1 MNKQSVWEQL
11 TKLPFLNTYK
21 NLITSAIRMDVFSQL
36 TEPVTA
42 KTVAEQMG
50 WHEGN
55 TGYLLESLVSVG
67 FVEKEG
73 DAFSNTAETNRY
85 LVRESDEY
93 LGGFL
98 LFYMMEEAPMDVEK
112 LVREGPQPA
121 QRPDMEQQVDFS
133 QYGAML
139 RQAQKGYREQE
150 ILRIVQNLPENTSI
164 KTVLDLGCATGLL
177 GLAVVKDCPERSG
190 TLFDL
195 LPPQLLQ
202 ESAELAGLG
211 DRVTVLNGNFLT
223 DEIGSGYDLI
233 MAVSVMLFAKG
244 QMEGLLKKCYNA
256 LNPGGVLLVISE
268 GVEWDHTGPW
278 DMVMG
283 YLPYYMQGMDMAVLK
298 NEISDAAAKVGFSSA
313 EKKTELLCSGV
324 QDIDIFRKE

>member
-11 TKLPFLNTYK
+11 TRLPFLGTYK

-36 TEPVTA
+36 TEPATA
-42 KTVAEQMG
+42 RAVAEKMG

-55 TGYLLESLVSVG
+55 TEYLLESLTSVG
-67 FVEKEG
+67 FVQREG
-73 DAFSNTAETNRY
+73 GAFRNTAETNRY
-85 LVRESDEY
+85 LVRESAEY

-98 LFYMMEEAPMDVEK
+98 LFYMSEEAPMDVEK
-112 LVREGPQPA
+112 LVKEGPQPA
-121 QRPDMEQQVDFS
+121 QRPDMEQQVDFGR
-133 QYGAML
+133 YGAMH
-139 RQAQKGYREQE
+139 RQAQRGYREQE
-150 ILRIVQNLPENTSI
+150 LLRIVRSLPENASI

-177 GLAVVKDCPERSG
+177 GLAVVKDRPERRG
-190 TLFDL
+190 TLLDM
-195 LPPQLLQ
+195 LPPQLLR

-223 DEIGSGYDLI
+223 DDIGSGYDLI

-244 QMEGLLKKCYNA
+244 QMEALLKKCHDA

-268 GVEWDHTGPW
+268 GIERDHTGPW

-283 YLPYYMQGMDMAVLK
+283 YLPYYMQGMEMAVLK
-298 NEISDAAAKVGFSSA
+298 NEVSDAAKAAGFISA

-324 QDIDIFRKE
+324 QDIDIFRKG